1 MSRLAFSRLKIMLP
15 WISIHQAVRTL
26 VGLAVFVLIPNQ
38 KLQLG
43 AAFLLSVCPGAI
55 EQLENPTEL
64 DGIAA
69 EAGAI
74 WSEHSPSKH
83 KAPQLYRPLT
93 TDQLW
98 WCTPAMPAL
107 ERQKKQVYKVTLG
120 YVASLRS
127 PT

>member
-1 MSRLAFSRLKIMLP
+1 MKARGQKSTSLSRLAFSRLKIMLP

-69 EAGAI
+69 EAGAP

-93 TDQLW
+93 LYRPVVVVHTFD
-98 WCTPAMPAL
+98 
-107 ERQKKQVYKVTLG
+107 
-120 YVASLRS
+120 AS
-127 PT
+127 T